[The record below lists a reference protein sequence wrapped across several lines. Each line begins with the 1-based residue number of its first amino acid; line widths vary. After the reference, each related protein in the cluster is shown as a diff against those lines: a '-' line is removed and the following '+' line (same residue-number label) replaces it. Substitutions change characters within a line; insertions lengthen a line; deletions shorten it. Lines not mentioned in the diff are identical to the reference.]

1 MTSNIHARSKGMK
14 KDRAPLPLLLLP
26 IFFTFV
32 AALFLSGCAGQTGSG
47 PGTKSLAASASS
59 LSFGNVKVGGSSA
72 LGVTITNAAPTS
84 IAISN
89 VSISGAGYSASGLP
103 TGQMLAP
110 GQTATLHVTFTPSAT
125 GNMAGTVTVASNA
138 ADQAL
143 TVSLSGTGVQSSSAA
158 HSVMLSWLPS
168 SAATLGYNVYRSSSS
183 NANFTKLNS
192 APLATTQ
199 YDDSAV
205 QAGQTYFYAAT
216 SLDSA
221 NVESGFSNQVSATI
235 P

>member
-1 MTSNIHARSKGMK
+1 MRT
-14 KDRAPLPLLLLP
+14 DRTQLSLVT
-26 IFFTFV
+26 IFLALT

-47 PGTKSLAASASS
+47 TGAKSLAASASS

-138 ADQAL
+138 TDQAL
-143 TVSLSGTGVQSSSAA
+143 TVSLSGTGVQSSGA
-158 HSVMLSWLPS
+158 HSVMLSWMPS
-168 SAATLGYNVYRSSSS
+168 AGATLGYNVYRSSSS

>member
-1 MTSNIHARSKGMK
+1 MTSNIHARSKGMI
-14 KDRAPLPLLLLP
+14 KDRTPLLLLP

-47 PGTKSLAASASS
+47 TGTKSLAASASS

-138 ADQAL
+138 TDQAL
-143 TVSLSGTGVQSSSAA
+143 TVSLSGTGVQSSAPGA
-158 HSVMLSWLPS
+158 HSVMLSWMPS
-168 SAATLGYNVYRSSSS
+168 SGATLGYNVYRSSSS